1 VIVQGFIHF
10 RREEISFNW
19 LVTLQIGQKSPAVL
33 PYTKMNPVRF
43 STLKYMARSPAHYR
57 QALIEPPKQTKAMR
71 LGDALDALLFKTKEV
86 RAFEGSS
93 RRGKAWDKFVEDNP
107 ESVLLTTPEQEHALS
122 MLASVQANSAAM
134 DLLNGKCQQ
143 RMEWKLNG
151 RDCAGTPDVVTPT
164 RIVELKSTRSANP
177 DWFPWDARKMGYH
190 AQLCWYANGL
200 NLPPTTELWIIA
212 VESAP
217 PYPVTLFKLTERA
230 VLEGQ
235 KLWRLWFE
243 RLLVCEATDTWPAY
257 TAAPVP
263 FDTPDMEGLTL
274 KIEGEDVEV
283 E

>member
-1 VIVQGFIHF
+1 
-10 RREEISFNW
+10 
-19 LVTLQIGQKSPAVL
+19 
-33 PYTKMNPVRF
+33 
-43 STLKYMARSPAHYR
+43 
-57 QALIEPPKQTKAMR
+57 MR

-86 RAFEGSS
+86 RTFEGSS

-107 ESVLLTTPEQEHALS
+107 ESVLLTVPEQIDTLG
-122 MLASVQANSAAM
+122 MLASLQANSAAM

-143 RMEWKLNG
+143 RIEWEING
-151 RDCAGTPDVVTPT
+151 RQCQGTPDVAGPN

-190 AQLCWYANGL
+190 AQLTWYGHGL
-200 NLPPTTELWIIA
+200 NLPVTAEYWIIA
-212 VESAP
+212 VESSP

-230 VLEGQ
+230 VTEGE

-263 FDTPDMEGLTL
+263 FDTPDVESLTL
-274 KIEGEDVEV
+274 KIEGEEVEV